1 MKNFLIAIVG
11 IALGLGLTALY
22 LEYRLTEKPPNK
34 TSPQPTS
41 SFSIATPPS
50 ESLTGKILS
59 RSGKL
64 LWESRT
70 ATTPAELSGTTNL
83 SQGER
88 IITDKGSNAVLEF
101 DRFGKII
108 LSEESDLAFPQTLPS
123 DFVVNQRFG
132 KIKYEMSGEISLS
145 IRMRTALVTKE
156 SGTIE
161 ISMTEDDPII
171 LISTLN
177 GTAKIGF
184 NDAEGVSQVF
194 DLREGQIYEYNSDER
209 TAMNQNLK

>member
-1 MKNFLIAIVG
+1 MKNFLIVIVG
-11 IALGLGLTALY
+11 VALGLGLTALY
-22 LEYRLTEKPPNK
+22 LEYRSTEKPAKK
-34 TSPQPTS
+34 TVSQPTS
-41 SFSIATPPS
+41 SFSIVTPPS
-50 ESLTGKILS
+50 ESLGGKILS

-64 LWESRT
+64 SWESRT
-70 ATTPAELSGTTNL
+70 ATAPAELSGTTKL

-88 IITDKGSNAVLEF
+88 IITDTGSNAVLEF

-108 LSEESDLAFPQTLPS
+108 LSGESDLAFPQTLPS
-123 DFVVNQRFG
+123 DFVVNQRRG
-132 KIKYEMSGEISLS
+132 KIKYEMSGEIPLS

-161 ISMTEDDPII
+161 ISIAGDDPII
-171 LISTLN
+171 LISTFN

-184 NDAEGVSQVF
+184 NDTEGVSQVF